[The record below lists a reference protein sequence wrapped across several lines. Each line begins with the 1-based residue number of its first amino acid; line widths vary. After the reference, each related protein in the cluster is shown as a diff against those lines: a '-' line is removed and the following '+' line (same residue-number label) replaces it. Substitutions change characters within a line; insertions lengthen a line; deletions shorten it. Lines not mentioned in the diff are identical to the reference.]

1 MIKTQYISMI
11 EINNL
16 VKEFKLSR
24 QQRKELNTK
33 DRAVRA
39 VNNISFSCE
48 PGRVFSLLGPNG
60 AGKTTTLRM
69 ISTMLQPTEGS
80 IKVAGYDVV
89 ESPQQ
94 VRQNI
99 GFLTGST
106 GLYQRLTVNE
116 IIKYF
121 GDLYHVPKPIFKER
135 KEKLYTLLGMN
146 DFAKKRIGQL
156 STGMKQK
163 VSITRTMIH
172 DPQVVVFDEPT
183 SGLDVITAEN
193 IIQLILDCKK
203 EGKTVI
209 FSSHIMSEVD
219 LLCDDL
225 AIIHKGSLLFQ
236 GTMKDFRANM
246 QTESLTEEFIRI
258 VKTGG
263 Q

>member
-1 MIKTQYISMI
+1 MKKGFM
-11 EINNL
+11 
-16 VKEFKLSR
+16 V
-24 QQRKELNTK
+24 
-33 DRAVRA
+33 
-39 VNNISFSCE
+39 
-48 PGRVFSLLGPNG
+48 VFDGSNG

-69 ISTMLQPTEGS
+69 ISTMLKPTEGS
-80 IKVAGYDVV
+80 IKVAGHDVV
-89 ESPQQ
+89 KSPQK
-94 VRQNI
+94 VRQSI

-121 GDLYHVPKPIFKER
+121 GDLYHVPKPVFNER
-135 KEKLYTLLGMN
+135 KEKLYTLLGMH

-225 AIIHKGSLLFQ
+225 AIIHKGNLLFK
-236 GTMKDFRANM
+236 GTMKDFKSNM

>member
-1 MIKTQYISMI
+1 MSALNVVQGVFFFAI
-11 EINNL
+11 EI
-16 VKEFKLSR
+16 S
-24 QQRKELNTK
+24 
-33 DRAVRA
+33 
-39 VNNISFSCE
+39 
-48 PGRVFSLLGPNG
+48 NG

-69 ISTMLQPTEGS
+69 ISTILKPTSGT
-80 IKVAGYDVV
+80 VTVNGYDAVK
-89 ESPQQ
+89 EQDN
-94 VRQNI
+94 VRKSI

-106 GLYQRLTVNE
+106 GLYQRLSVNE

-121 GDLYHVPKPIFKER
+121 GDLYQVPKSDFEER
-135 KEKLYTLLGMN
+135 KDRLYTLLDMH

-193 IIQLILDCKK
+193 IIKLIRDCKTQ
-203 EGKTVI
+203 GKTVI

-225 AIIHKGSLLFQ
+225 AIIHKGKLLFND
-236 GTMKDFRANM
+236 TMTNFRAKM
-246 QTESLTEEFIRI
+246 QTDSLTQEFIRI
-258 VKTGG
+258 VKSEEGK
-263 Q
+263 